1 MKKFDS
7 RKYLLTME
15 LIFLKAV
22 NEICPEY
29 DVVFKNSLNNG
40 VYITLK
46 NDHKIRKD
54 EIEKIEI
61 RMKEIIEKKIRIK
74 KTYFDS
80 EQVEKKHLKNLRKDL
95 KELFMNTGII
105 SFFIYELDGYKA
117 YFIEDLYLNT
127 KDVNEF
133 EIYKYDEG
141 IILKTPREIDG
152 KVVML
157 PKIDDKKIAE
167 VYKES
172 SKWNELMDVSFV
184 GGLNKINLSGKIGEL
199 IKINESLHSKKIAEI
214 ADKIVKKKK
223 VKIVTIAGPSS
234 SGKTTFSNRLRLQL
248 LAAEQ
253 KPIMISLDDYYKNR
267 DVIPLDSDG
276 EKDFEVIEA
285 LDIELLN
292 ENLKDLMKGKEVEL
306 PLYNFITGKR
316 NEVGRKIKLP
326 ENGVLILEGI
336 HGLNKNL
343 IAGIDEESLFR
354 IYVSCLPQLNI
365 DANNRIKTSIVRKMR
380 RIVRDS
386 ISRDFN
392 AEETLKMWD
401 KVRRGESKNIF
412 PYQENADVI
421 FNTSLSYEIGV
432 LKPYV
437 ERELIKVKIDSP
449 YYREARK
456 LLKLLSYF
464 VTIKE
469 KHIPEESLLKEF
481 IGGSCFYEY

>member
-46 NDHKIRKD
+46 NNHKIRKD

-61 RMKEIIEKKIRIK
+61 RMKDIIEKKIRIK

-95 KELFMNTGII
+95 KELFMSTGII

-117 YFIEDLYLNT
+117 YFIEDLYPNT

-141 IILKTPREIDG
+141 VILKTPREIDG

-184 GGLNKINLSGKIGEL
+184 GGLNKINLSGKVGEL

-223 VKIVTIAGPSS
+223 IKIVTIAGPSS

-267 DVIPLDSDG
+267 DVIPLDLDG

-343 IAGIDEESLFR
+343 IAGIDEDNLFR

-456 LLKLLSYF
+456 LLKLL
-464 VTIKE
+464 I
-469 KHIPEESLLKEF
+469 L
-481 IGGSCFYEY
+481 

>member
-1 MKKFDS
+1 MKRFNS
-7 RKYLLTME
+7 RKYQLTME

-22 NEICPEY
+22 NDVCPEY
-29 DVVFKNSLNNG
+29 SVIFQNSLNNG

-46 NDHKIRKD
+46 NSHIIGKD
-54 EIEKIEI
+54 EIEKIKI
-61 RMKEIIEKKIRIK
+61 RMKELINKKIVIK
-74 KTYFDS
+74 KRYFDS
-80 EQVEKKHLKNLRKDL
+80 EQVGKKDLKNIRKDL

-105 SFFIYELDGYKA
+105 SFFIYELAGYKA
-117 YFIEDLYLNT
+117 YFIEELYSNT
-127 KDVNEF
+127 KYVDEF
-133 EIYKYDEG
+133 ELYKYSEG
-141 IILKTPREIDG
+141 VILKTPRDIDG

-157 PKIDDKKIAE
+157 PKIDDKKIADIYE
-167 VYKES
+167 ES

-199 IKINESLHSKKIAEI
+199 IKVNESLHSKKIAEI
-214 ADKIVKKKK
+214 VDKIIKRKK
-223 VKIVTIAGPSS
+223 VKIITIAGPSS
-234 SGKTTFSNRLRLQL
+234 SGKTTFSNRLKFNL

-267 DVIPLDSDG
+267 DIIPVDLNG

-292 ENLKDLMKGKEVEL
+292 KNLKELMEGKEVEL

-316 NEVGRKIKLP
+316 KDEGRKIKLP
-326 ENGVLILEGI
+326 ENGVIILEGI

-343 IAGIDEESLFR
+343 IEGIEKESIFR

-365 DANNRIKTSIVRKMR
+365 DANNRIRTSIVRKMR

-386 ISRDFN
+386 ISRDFD
-392 AEETLKMWD
+392 AEETLKMWS

-449 YYREARK
+449 YYKEARK

-469 KHIPEESLLKEF
+469 KYIPDDSLLKEF

>member
-46 NDHKIRKD
+46 NNHKIRKD

-61 RMKEIIEKKIRIK
+61 RMKDIIEKKIRIK

-95 KELFMNTGII
+95 KELFMSTGII

-117 YFIEDLYLNT
+117 YFIEDLYPNT

-141 IILKTPREIDG
+141 VILKTPREIDG

-184 GGLNKINLSGKIGEL
+184 GGLNKINLSGKVGEL

-223 VKIVTIAGPSS
+223 IKIVTIAGPSS

-267 DVIPLDSDG
+267 DVIPLDLDG

-343 IAGIDEESLFR
+343 IAGIDEDNLFR